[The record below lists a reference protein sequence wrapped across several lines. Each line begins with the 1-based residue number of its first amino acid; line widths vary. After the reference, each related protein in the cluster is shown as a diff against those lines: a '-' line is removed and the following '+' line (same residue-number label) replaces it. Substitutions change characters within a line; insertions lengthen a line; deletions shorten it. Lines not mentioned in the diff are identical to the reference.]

1 MECNLCKKEI
11 KIKEERYTHVED
23 WNKEKKVGEFWCH
36 LACFRKAMNRDLTEL
51 ESQAK
56 KMLTQ
61 AGNIFNRIAPQTE
74 EFQIK

>member
-11 KIKEERYTHVED
+11 NTKRERYTHVED
-23 WNKEKKVGEFWCH
+23 WNMERKVNDFWCH
-36 LACFRKAMNRDLTEL
+36 VACFQKAMNRDLTEL

-56 KMLTQ
+56 KMLSQ
-61 AGNIFNRIAPQTE
+61 AGSIFNRIAQQTE